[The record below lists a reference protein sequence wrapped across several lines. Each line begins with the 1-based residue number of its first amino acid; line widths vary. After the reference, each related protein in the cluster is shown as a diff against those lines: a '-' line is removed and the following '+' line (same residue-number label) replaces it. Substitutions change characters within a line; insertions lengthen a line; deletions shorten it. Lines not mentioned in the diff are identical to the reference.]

1 MDLLKR
7 NHPRAR
13 IIFIAN
19 CGIKP
24 QIIEGMRCAAEHIGV
39 EYLALHDIDKMN
51 GHPTVLG
58 MEQIHTQLMAYLGAP
73 HPMANNGK
81 V

>member
-1 MDLLKR
+1 MRDYV
-7 NHPRAR
+7 
-13 IIFIAN
+13 IFTDSA
-19 CGIKP
+19 CDIKP

-58 MEQIHTQLMAYLGAP
+58 MQQIYTQFVSFLQ
-73 HPMANNGK
+73 K
-81 V
+81 